1 MKNGNSLENLAA
13 PLHEVPGSYRFRTRF
28 DGMSRS
34 ESAASFQNKAQGAL
48 PRILVIDDD
57 PISLT
62 DLGVALHRV
71 VSFEFAASGRQGIW
85 LATESPPDLILLDA
99 TMSEID
105 CFEVFRQIKAQPG
118 LQAVPLI
125 FLIVRGEVD
134 AESIALALG
143 ADDCI
148 EMPVNVDLAKH
159 RIAGALELQRLRQAV
174 DQMEAGKG
182 DQSSALHKLSQGWRD
197 PMHNIISMLYMLNG
211 HTSGPEQKR
220 QLEIAT
226 QASQQLLAVIESAL
240 GVSGP
245 RFGLLRQESTAQARP
260 LSS

>member
-105 CFEVFRQIKAQPG
+105 GFEVFRQIKAQPG

-134 AESIALALG
+134 AESIA
-143 ADDCI
+143 
-148 EMPVNVDLAKH
+148 
-159 RIAGALELQRLRQAV
+159 AV
-174 DQMEAGKG
+174 
-182 DQSSALHKLSQGWRD
+182 L
-197 PMHNIISMLYMLNG
+197 ISNFACDRG
-211 HTSGPEQKR
+211 SF
-220 QLEIAT
+220 
-226 QASQQLLAVIESAL
+226 
-240 GVSGP
+240 P
-245 RFGLLRQESTAQARP
+245 R
-260 LSS
+260 